1 MTMSPVRIA
10 INKKVPAVP
19 CERCGFNTLQVAEL
33 VNENGETYGR
43 TVVCTACQAHRQP
56 RAEGQPATRARTA

>member
-1 MTMSPVRIA
+1 MSPVRIA
-10 INKKVPAVP
+10 INTKVPAVP

-43 TVVCTACQAHRQP
+43 TMVCTACQAHRDR
-56 RAEGQPATRARTA
+56 RAEGRTAPRARTA